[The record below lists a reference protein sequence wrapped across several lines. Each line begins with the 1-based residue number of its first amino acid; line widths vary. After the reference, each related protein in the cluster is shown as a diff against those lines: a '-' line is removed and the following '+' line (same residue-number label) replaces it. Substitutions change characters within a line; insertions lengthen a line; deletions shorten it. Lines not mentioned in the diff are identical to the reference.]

1 MPLAPS
7 TVARLLA
14 PVLLVAPALAWA
26 QAPSAPGEAPRF
38 EEAAEVVEVQIPVH
52 VLDRN
57 GHPVRGLTADDFT
70 VFDGGQRQDVVAFRV
85 ADLDVSGTEER
96 PAEDAVPS
104 AARRHFLLLFD
115 ITFSTPASVLKAR
128 EAARDLVLRSLH
140 PTDLV
145 AVATFSLETGP
156 RLLVTFTPD
165 RAQVARAIE
174 TLGARRLLNA
184 RGQVDPLSFMI
195 ETPDSSRLGG
205 SPLDEVGASAARNAQ
220 QAAVLEHLNIIQR
233 QMDKLDKMYERGK
246 VTSWARTL
254 EGMARMLATIE
265 GRKHVVYFSEGFD
278 GRLMLGRGPDAE
290 DPAMQADRQHLEHGN
305 FWMVDTD
312 DIYGNTTLQLDAEA
326 MVEAFR
332 RADCIVQS
340 VDIAGLRA
348 DAANVQRARRAGQE
362 VLFYLAHET
371 GGELFQNANDLGSQL
386 TRVLERSSLTYVLT
400 IAPTGLVP
408 DGSYHKLRVETTAP
422 GTRLVHR
429 AGYFAPRPFEDLHPL
444 EKNLLASDAIAAAA
458 PQSDLR
464 VDVLA
469 APFRAGDGT
478 AYLPVIVE
486 VAGADLLAGEEQ
498 DRVSLEIFAYA
509 SDKDGTMRDFFT
521 QMVSLDVGGGRET
534 LRRGGLKYYG
544 HLTLPP
550 GEYLVR
556 VLARDASNG
565 RGGVKAVPVTVPDL
579 ASASSL
585 LTPFFFDT
593 PGRWLLVREHG
604 TERAGAHVV
613 YPFTINGEPYVPSAR
628 PLLERGEPARLAL
641 VGYNLSHGDLRVEG
655 RLSSEAGEKLGDAPL
670 TLVERT
676 VTGMG
681 GIDKLLAS
689 LRTDDVAAGDYLLHV
704 AVVDAASGTR
714 HESSIPITVR

>member
-1 MPLAPS
+1 MRSAPS

-14 PVLLVAPALAWA
+14 PVALLLLSAGARA
-26 QAPSAPGEAPRF
+26 QEEAPKF
-38 EEAAEVVEVQIPVH
+38 EEATEVVEVQIPVQ
-52 VLDRN
+52 VLDRD
-57 GHPVRGLTADDFT
+57 GHPVRGLGAEDFT
-70 VFDGGQRQDVVAFRV
+70 VYDGGARQEIIAFRV
-85 ADLDVSGTEER
+85 ADLDVTSTEAEER
-96 PAEDAVPS
+96 PLDDTVPS

-128 EAARDLVLRSLH
+128 EAARDFVLNSLH

-145 AVATFSLETGP
+145 AVATFSLEAGP
-156 RLLVTFTPD
+156 KLLVTFTPD

-184 RGQVDPLSFMI
+184 RGQVDPLAFMI
-195 ETPDSSRLGG
+195 ETPDSARLGG
-205 SPLDEVGASAARNAQ
+205 SPLEEVGASRARADQ
-220 QAAVLEHLNIIQR
+220 QQAVLEYLNIIQR
-233 QMDKLDKMYERGK
+233 QMDKLETMYERGK

-254 EGMARMLATIE
+254 ESMARMLASIE

-278 GRLMLGRGPDAE
+278 GRLMLGRGPDAD
-290 DPAMQADRQHLEHGN
+290 DPRQQADRQYLESGE
-305 FWMVDTD
+305 FWMVDSD
-312 DIYGNTTLQLDAEA
+312 DIYGNSTLQLDAEA

-348 DAANVQRARRAGQE
+348 EGKTVERARRAGQE

-371 GGELFQNANDLGSQL
+371 GGELFQNANDLGDQL

-400 IAPTGLVP
+400 IAPSGLAP
-408 DGSYHKLRVETTAP
+408 DGSYHRLRVETTAP
-422 GTRLVHR
+422 NTRLVHR

-458 PQSDLR
+458 PRNDLR

-469 APFRAGDGT
+469 APFRVGDGT

-486 VAGADLLAGEEQ
+486 VAGEDLLAGH
-498 DRVSLEIFAYA
+498 DRDQLSLEIFAYA
-509 SDKDGTMRDFFT
+509 SDREGTMRDFFT
-521 QMVSLDVGGGRET
+521 QMVSLDVGAGRET
-534 LRRGGLKYYG
+534 LRRGGVKYYG

-556 VLARDASNG
+556 VLARDAASG
-565 RGGVKAVPVTVPDL
+565 RGGVRAVPVEVPDL

-585 LTPFFFDT
+585 LTPFFFDA
-593 PGRWLLVREHG
+593 PGRWLLVRERDG
-604 TERAGAHVV
+604 DSGAANVV

-628 PLLERGEPARLAL
+628 PLLERGEPARMAL
-641 VGYNLSHGDLRVEG
+641 VGYNLSGGDLRVEG
-655 RLSSEAGEKLGDAPL
+655 RLSSTAGEKLAEAPL

-689 LRTDDVAAGDYLLHV
+689 LRTDEVAAGDYLLHV
-704 AVVDAASGTR
+704 AVVDAQSGMR
-714 HESSIPITVR
+714 HETSIPITVR

>member
-7 TVARLLA
+7 TVTRLLIA
-14 PVLLVAPALAWA
+14 AALIATPTLARTPEPAAE
-26 QAPSAPGEAPRF
+26 GPRF

-52 VLDRN
+52 VLDRD
-57 GHPVRGLTADDFT
+57 GHPVRGLTAEDFT
-70 VFDGGQRQDVVAFRV
+70 VFDGGRRQEVVAFRV
-85 ADLDVSGTEER
+85 ADLQVSETAQL
-96 PAEDAVPS
+96 PAEEEPVPS

-128 EAARDLVLRSLH
+128 EAARDFVLRSLH
-140 PTDLV
+140 ATDLV
-145 AVATFSLETGP
+145 AVATFSLESGP

-195 ETPDSSRLGG
+195 ETPDSARLGG
-205 SPLDEVGASAARNAQ
+205 SPLDDVGASAGRNAQ
-220 QAAVLEHLNIIQR
+220 QQAILEHLSIVQR
-233 QMDKLDKMYERGK
+233 QMDKLETMYERGK

-254 EGMARMLATIE
+254 EGMARMLASIE

-290 DPAMQADRQHLEHGN
+290 DPLLQQDRQHLEHGR

-312 DIYGNTTLQLDAEA
+312 DIYGNSTLQLDAEA

-348 DAANVQRARRAGQE
+348 DASNVERARRAGQE

-400 IAPTGLVP
+400 IAPAGIVP
-408 DGSYHKLRVETTAP
+408 DGSYHKLRVETSAP
-422 GTRLVHR
+422 GARLVHR

-486 VAGADLLAGEEQ
+486 VSGADLLAGES

-509 SDKDGTMRDFFT
+509 SDEDGTMRDFFT
-521 QMVSLDVGGGRET
+521 QMVSFDVGGGRET

-544 HLTLPP
+544 HLSLPP

-579 ASASSL
+579 TSASSL
-585 LTPFFFDT
+585 LTPFFFDA
-593 PGRWLLVREHG
+593 PGRWLLVREQG

-655 RLSSEAGEKLGDAPL
+655 RLSSEAGEKLADAPL

-704 AVVDAASGTR
+704 AVVDPASGAR